1 MALEILTAGPM
12 ATVQDM
18 GREGCADRGYRRCG
32 ACDKY
37 AMRLA
42 NILAGNREQA
52 GAACAVIEFTLYGGR
67 LRFTEPTVFTLAG
80 AAMPAALDGRAVPMF
95 ASLEA
100 AAGQVLELGAAERG
114 LRTYL
119 AVRGGIDVPPVLG
132 SRSTDTACMIGGFRG
147 RALQSGD
154 VLQIGREL
162 PGWQTGYP
170 DQNLPGRQAGDSDQE
185 LSGRQTSRHDWK
197 QPERQTSGLC
207 RELPGQQTSGLAQG
221 QSDQWESDPACAGWD
236 AGRLFTGPLG
246 RPALGPELSWLRQA
260 SFRYRS
266 MGPELIPVLRI
277 VAGPQDD
284 SFCPEA
290 FERLRHEVYRV
301 SVDSNRMAC
310 RLEGPALPA
319 KDGYDIVSDGI
330 AEGSVQVSANG
341 QPMVMLADHQT
352 TGGYAKIGTVI
363 SADLPAI
370 AQSRPGDH
378 IAFLF
383 VTPQEANEAYRLEE
397 RKLRW
402 LARQCDQ
409 TA

>member
-67 LRFTEPTVFTLAG
+67 LRFTEPTVFALAG
-80 AAMPAALDGRAVPMF
+80 AAMPAVLDGRAVPMF

-132 SRSTDTACMIGGFRG
+132 SRSTDTACTIGGFRG

-154 VLQIGREL
+154 ELQIGREL
-162 PGWQTGYP
+162 PGRQTG
-170 DQNLPGRQAGDSDQE
+170 
-185 LSGRQTSRHDWK
+185 
-197 QPERQTSGLC
+197 
-207 RELPGQQTSGLAQG
+207 GLAQD
-221 QSDQWESDPACAGWD
+221 QSDQWESDPTCSGWD
-236 AGRLFTGPLG
+236 AGSLFTGPGG

-260 SFRYRS
+260 SYRYRS

-402 LARQCDQ
+402 LARQCEQ